1 VTIDVIPAEQS
12 TEAPV
17 APSTGVIAAGTW
29 FIAAR
34 SDELRAVGPIARAVN
49 GTPLVLYRDAAR
61 RVVAMEDRCPHKNVA
76 LSLGRVCGDTLQCRY
91 HGWRFDPAGAVVDVP
106 CHAPAERL
114 PACRVPTFRAVE
126 QDDWIWVHVGE
137 PEIAASAPPPPRYE
151 RSERYGWFELQ
162 NVIHAPVDLIL
173 ENGLDCSHTGFA
185 HEGLFRSAPTQF
197 IRARIEETATG
208 VRVETRGEDAT
219 GAKDVRS
226 VLGRNKA
233 IRHVDEVI
241 LPHTLKVDYWIGDA
255 THVVTILV
263 CTPEDG
269 MRTRVYTRMGV
280 SDGWL
285 TPLVT
290 RYVRRI
296 TRKVV
301 AQDIAILNSQAARIR
316 EFGRREFRGV
326 TADLPA
332 VWMQRAYRRFAEGR
346 YPEATLRSRDVTYK
360 L

>member
-1 VTIDVIPAEQS
+1 MTIDVIHLEES
-12 TEAPV
+12 TEPPV
-17 APSTGVIAAGTW
+17 ARSSGPIAVVAW

-34 SDELRAVGPIARAVN
+34 SDELRDAGPIARAVN
-49 GTPLVLYRDAAR
+49 GTPVVLYRDAAR

-91 HGWRFDPAGAVVDVP
+91 HGWRFDPAGVVVEVP
-106 CHAPAERL
+106 CHAPTERP
-114 PACRVPTFRAVE
+114 PACRVRTFRAVE
-126 QDDWIWVHVGE
+126 QDDWIWVHLGDPAV
-137 PEIAASAPPPPRYE
+137 AASAPSPPRYE
-151 RSERYGWFELQ
+151 QSVRYGWFELQ

-208 VRVETRGEDAT
+208 VRVETQGEDAAD
-219 GAKDVRS
+219 AKDVRS
-226 VLGRNKA
+226 LLGRKRT

-241 LPHTLKVDYWIGDA
+241 LPHTLKVDYWIGDV

-290 RYVRRI
+290 RYVRWI

-332 VWMQRAYRRFAEGR
+332 AWLQRAYRRFAEGR
-346 YPEATLRSRDVTYK
+346 YPGEPLRSRDVVYK